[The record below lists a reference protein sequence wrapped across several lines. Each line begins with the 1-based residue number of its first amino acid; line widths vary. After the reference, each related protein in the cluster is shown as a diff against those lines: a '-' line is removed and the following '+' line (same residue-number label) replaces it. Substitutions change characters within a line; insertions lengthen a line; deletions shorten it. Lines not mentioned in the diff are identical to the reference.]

1 MIDYTVVTAEGARD
15 RRGSGDDLREDAAAE
30 GAFAWVEFDAADADA
45 LAEALHALGMDR
57 FGTYPA
63 HAVHPRPKVEVVDES
78 ALLLVKTV
86 WYIEATRQVET
97 GDLAIFTDGRSL
109 VTVRRG
115 VVDPVPHVRERLRD
129 DRFRSGGVVA
139 VVHALFDAVVEQYDG
154 AVEDLTDDVSD
165 LERAVFSGQRVDRN
179 QEIYFLI
186 RETLEFQNAVRPLI
200 PFAHNVRQRRAG
212 APLFDASGFG
222 EVAGH
227 LIRVD
232 SAIETCM
239 SLLTTV
245 LTAHQGQIGT
255 WQNEDTKKISA
266 WAAIAIAPTIIS
278 GIYGMNF
285 DDMPELH
292 WAVGYPLALVAMVVV
307 CMLLYRGFK
316 RNGWLLR
323 IDVRESQ
330 WEGRGADPPGAAPR
344 TAPLRGGSAPP
355 ALPAFVEHHSEPPQS
370 ECVEPMVTVRG
381 RRGRAPI
388 SVTKPPLKFF
398 DANA

>member
-1 MIDYTVVTAEGARD
+1 MIDYTVVTAGGAEERSGDGAR
-15 RRGSGDDLREDAAAE
+15 LRADAAAD
-30 GAFAWVEFDAADADA
+30 GAFAWVEFDSPDAEGVQ
-45 LAEALHALGMDR
+45 EALTALGLDR
-57 FGTYPA
+57 FGAFPVN
-63 HAVHPRPKVEVVDES
+63 AVHPRPKVERIEGEVI
-78 ALLLVKTV
+78 LLVKTV
-86 WYIEATRQVET
+86 WYIEATQQVET
-97 GDLAIFTDGRSL
+97 GELTLFTDGRSL

-129 DRFRSGGVVA
+129 GDFRAGGVPA
-139 VVHALFDAVVEQYDG
+139 IVHALFDAVVEQYDG

-165 LERAVFSGQRVDRN
+165 LERLVFSGQRDDRN

-186 RETLEFQNAVRPLI
+186 RETLEFQNAVRPLVA
-200 PFAHNVRQRRAG
+200 FAHALRERRT
-212 APLFDASGFG
+212 DADVFAHKGFSDVG
-222 EVAGH
+222 GH

-232 SAIETCM
+232 AALETCM

-292 WAVGYPLALVAMVVV
+292 WAVGYPLALAAMVVV
-307 CMLLYRGFK
+307 CVLLHRGFK

-323 IDVRESQ
+323 IDVLESQ
-330 WEGRGADPPGAAPR
+330 WMR
-344 TAPLRGGSAPP
+344 TRGGPAVRRIADDAPARRIRPSGP
-355 ALPAFVEHHSEPPQS
+355 ACL
-370 ECVEPMVTVRG
+370 R
-381 RRGRAPI
+381 
-388 SVTKPPLKFF
+388 
-398 DANA
+398 

>member
-1 MIDYTVVTAEGARD
+1 MIDYTVVTADGAED
-15 RRGSGDDLREDAAAE
+15 RRGGGDRLRADAGAD
-30 GAFAWVEFDAADADA
+30 GAFAWVEFEADD
-45 LAEALHALGMDR
+45 AEALPEALAALGMDR

-63 HAVHPRPKVEVVDES
+63 AAVHPRPKVEVIDDA

-86 WYIEATRQVET
+86 WYIESTRQVET

-115 VVDPVPHVRERLRD
+115 VVDPVPHVRERLQEQK
-129 DRFRSGGVVA
+129 FRSGGVGA
-139 VVHALFDAVVEQYDG
+139 VVHALFDAVVEHYDD
-154 AVEDLTDDVSD
+154 AVEDLTDDVAD
-165 LERAVFSGQRVDRN
+165 LERAVFSGQRLDRN

-186 RETLEFQNAVRPLI
+186 RETLEFQNAVRPLTT
-200 PFAHNVRQRRAG
+200 FAHAVRQGRAG
-212 APLFDASGFG
+212 APVFDRSGFG

-232 SAIETCM
+232 SSVETCM

-285 DDMPELH
+285 KVMPELH
-292 WAVGYPLALVAMVVV
+292 WVVGYPLALAAMVVV
-307 CMLLYRGFK
+307 CVLLFRGFK

-330 WEGRGADPPGAAPR
+330 WGAV
-344 TAPLRGGSAPP
+344 RGGSTLGRIANDAPSRRIRPSGP
-355 ALPAFVEHHSEPPQS
+355 ACLQ
-370 ECVEPMVTVRG
+370 
-381 RRGRAPI
+381 
-388 SVTKPPLKFF
+388 
-398 DANA
+398 